1 MTVVEVHYSQGLV
14 VLRAKS
20 SELLILAE
28 HVSALQGLTDPKEF
42 SQYFMRQ
49 ALVNRPARKLFEA
62 WLRKDNSV
70 WPRLFKTIHSNK
82 ESSEAGDAAA
92 SGSDATEPKEAASN
106 PS

>member
-1 MTVVEVHYSQGLV
+1 MAVVEVHYSQGLV

-82 ESSEAGDAAA
+82 EAGEAAAGGSEA
-92 SGSDATEPKEAASN
+92 SDSKEAASS

>member
-92 SGSDATEPKEAASN
+92 SGSDATDPKEAASN